1 MKKRK
6 ESELLQAVKERRNQI
21 DLIDQKLLSLLN
33 QRLSIAL
40 EIGAMKRERGKD
52 LRSSTGRANF
62 AKIAFEKSWSAPLR
76 GSHEDIQ
83 KDHDRLPEISD
94 SC

>member
-33 QRLSIAL
+33 QRLSIAM
-40 EIGAMKRERGKD
+40 EIGAMKREGGKD
-52 LRSSTGRANF
+52 LPS
-62 AKIAFEKSWSAPLR
+62 
-76 GSHEDIQ
+76 
-83 KDHDRLPEISD
+83 
-94 SC
+94 